1 MHPPLGPTCQVD
13 ALWHPETFLIG
24 GPGCAAVSGVENLRP
39 DRLGVPCAICH
50 LTHGA
55 VAKCCQSGC
64 PHAFHPLC
72 ARNCGLYLGEGWVGG
87 QRVMAWL
94 GLAPQRLANCV

>member
-1 MHPPLGPTCQVD
+1 MQVD

-24 GPGCAAVSGVENLRP
+24 GPGCAVVSGLESLRP
-39 DRLGVPCAICH
+39 DRVGVPCAICH
-50 LTHGA
+50 LSQGA

-72 ARNCGLYLGEGWVGG
+72 ARNCGLYLSEWGPAFPLGTCISVRGCEG
-87 QRVMAWL
+87 
-94 GLAPQRLANCV
+94 